1 MNGCVVLFTQEL
13 ADLRLDGLLTLI
25 VMTYGRLGDL
35 FVLLKYPEQLQ
46 GPKKEFDAQM
56 ETASYRKLKARRTLL
71 LQYLLQ
77 QYRSLT
83 GEDKPVSDGKEMEKC
98 GAMPLLTESTLM
110 MRIGPLVLIF
120 GLRDFVTVVYG
131 PVVTHVFPDVQVE
144 AYRHSVLYVN
154 LVSVL
159 GCSVLN
165 WVVEQREL
173 RRMASEDRIFGRI
186 AEPGL
191 VLMDLNNSFKC
202 RMGSFRTSNST
213 ISSGIYEQSPRVR
226 KT

>member
-1 MNGCVVLFTQEL
+1 MAFCWHCTWPWTGEL
-13 ADLRLDGLLTLI
+13 RERMCGTLHSGTGRSPTGWSAHTDCNDLWSF
-25 VMTYGRLGDL
+25 GRL
-35 FVLLKYPEQLQ
+35 VCVTEIPRTAARTE
-46 GPKKEFDAQM
+46 EM

-120 GLRDFVTVVYG
+120 GLREFVTVVYG

-144 AYRHSVLYVN
+144 AYRHSVCMLI
-154 LVSVL
+154 S
-159 GCSVLN
+159 CQ
-165 WVVEQREL
+165 WW
-173 RRMASEDRIFGRI
+173 I
-186 AEPGL
+186 AP
-191 VLMDLNNSFKC
+191 C
-202 RMGSFRTSNST
+202 
-213 ISSGIYEQSPRVR
+213 
-226 KT
+226 

>member
-1 MNGCVVLFTQEL
+1 M
-13 ADLRLDGLLTLI
+13 
-25 VMTYGRLGDL
+25 
-35 FVLLKYPEQLQ
+35 
-46 GPKKEFDAQM
+46 
-56 ETASYRKLKARRTLL
+56 
-71 LQYLLQ
+71 
-77 QYRSLT
+77 
-83 GEDKPVSDGKEMEKC
+83 
-98 GAMPLLTESTLM
+98 
-110 MRIGPLVLIF
+110 
-120 GLRDFVTVVYG
+120 
-131 PVVTHVFPDVQVE
+131 
-144 AYRHSVLYVN
+144 
-154 LVSVL
+154 
-159 GCSVLN
+159 LN